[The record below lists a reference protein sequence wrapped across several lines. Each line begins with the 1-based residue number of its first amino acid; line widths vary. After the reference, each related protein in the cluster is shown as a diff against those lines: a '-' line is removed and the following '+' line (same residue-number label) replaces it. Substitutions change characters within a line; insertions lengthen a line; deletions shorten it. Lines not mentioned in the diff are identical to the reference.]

1 MPSVCRLAARGAI
14 SLAVGLYAMAGLVRA
29 EDGLW
34 LTDFEAAKAKAKAEK
49 KLMLVDFTGSDWCG
63 WCKRLK
69 AEVFD
74 KDAFKSEAPKRY
86 ILVEL
91 DYPHEKKLSEEL
103 QQQNKALSEHYKI
116 EGFPTILMMD
126 AGGQV
131 IAKTGYRAGGPEEY
145 VKHLADFT
153 AIYENVVKMKGAGQG
168 PGARPRQAARPVG
181 RRLFQAQQRNRQ
193 PGGMEQGNCGLGP
206 GQQGGA
212 EVEAPVPPV
221 DG

>member
-1 MPSVCRLAARGAI
+1 
-14 SLAVGLYAMAGLVRA
+14 MAGANGSRPKCSTKTRSRA
-29 EDGLW
+29 RRP
-34 LTDFEAAKAKAKAEK
+34 
-49 KLMLVDFTGSDWCG
+49 VD
-63 WCKRLK
+63 
-69 AEVFD
+69 
-74 KDAFKSEAPKRY
+74 

-91 DYPHEKKLSEEL
+91 DYPHEKKLSEDF

-168 PGARPRQAARPVG
+168 PGARPRQAARPV
-181 RRLFQAQQRNRQ
+181 R
-193 PGGMEQGNCGLGP
+193 
-206 GQQGGA
+206 
-212 EVEAPVPPV
+212 
-221 DG
+221 